1 MSPPM
6 PRLDRTLLRGVE
18 RAAVPTLE
26 LVNSSR
32 ALKALTYPF
41 WHFGSRKF
49 VTTLSGRLY
58 EPHGLDYVRELQAP
72 SGVVMIANHRSFF
85 DLFFTAACAVDAV
98 PSFCTQMVFP
108 VRKDFF
114 YDTVPGLLLNLT
126 LTFGSMWPP
135 IFRDERKGVLNPAA
149 MDQLGAALRR
159 GTLCGIHPEGTRGR
173 GDDPWMLGDAKA
185 GVGHLL
191 RSAAPDVMVLPTFIL
206 GVSSD
211 FTATARRNFRPKG
224 QRGEP
229 VRIWFGP
236 PCRAEDLVAAG
247 GGSPQGIAEAATEK
261 IRLLAEQDRQSWMAR
276 PRQA

>member
-1 MSPPM
+1 MSKPM
-6 PRLDRTLLRGVE
+6 PRLDRSQLRGVE
-18 RAAVPTLE
+18 RAAVPALE
-26 LVNSSR
+26 LVNGSR
-32 ALKALTYPF
+32 LLKAMTYPM

-49 VTTLSGRLY
+49 VTTLSGNLY
-58 EPHGLDYVRELQAP
+58 EPHGLDHVRELQAP

-126 LTFGSMWPP
+126 LTSGSMWPP
-135 IFRDERKGVLNPAA
+135 IFRDERKATLNQEA
-149 MDQLGAALRR
+149 MVQLGAALRR

-173 GDDPWMLGDAKA
+173 GDDPWTLGDAKA

-206 GVSSD
+206 GMSSD
-211 FTATARRNFRPKG
+211 FGATARRNFRRPG

-236 PCRAEDLVAAG
+236 PQRADQLVAAG
-247 GGSPQGIAEAATEK
+247 GDSPQGIAEAATQL
-261 IRLLAEQDRQSWMAR
+261 IRLLAERDHQSWLER